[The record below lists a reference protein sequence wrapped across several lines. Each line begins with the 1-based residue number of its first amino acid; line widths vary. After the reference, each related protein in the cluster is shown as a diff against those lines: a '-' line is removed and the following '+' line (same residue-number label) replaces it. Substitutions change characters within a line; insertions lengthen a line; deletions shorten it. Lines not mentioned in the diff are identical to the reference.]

1 MNDLQLIQQ
10 KIYEIRGLRV
20 MLDRDLAMLY
30 GVETKAL
37 KRAVRRNIKR
47 FPQDFMFEVTP
58 QEQNNLRC
66 QSGTPS
72 LPDNQ
77 GDTNLRSQIGTSNWG
92 GNRYNAFA
100 FTELG
105 VAMLSSVLNSETAI
119 DININIMRAFVEL
132 RRLTQTAA
140 DNYNEL
146 RKEINSV
153 KDYIEEI
160 LEDQND
166 INEEHRA
173 QLDAISIA
181 LAELQS
187 AQKNRP
193 KHRPIGFIQPKE
205 DQEENK

>member
-1 MNDLQLIQQ
+1 MNEIQTIQ
-10 KIYEIRGLRV
+10 NKIYEVRGQRV
-20 MLDRDLAMLY
+20 MLDSDLAMLY

-58 QEQNNLRC
+58 QEQNNLRYQFDTSSAPDTQIDTDLRS
-66 QSGTPS
+66 QSGTS
-72 LPDNQ
+72 
-77 GDTNLRSQIGTSNWG
+77 RWG
-92 GNRYNAFA
+92 GTRYNAFA

-119 DININIMRAFVEL
+119 DINIKIMRAFVEL

-140 DNYNEL
+140 NNYIEL
-146 RKEINSV
+146 RKEIKSV

-160 LEDQND
+160 LADQND

-173 QLDAISIA
+173 QLDAISAA

-187 AQKNRP
+187 KEPRQTPR
-193 KHRPIGFIQPKE
+193 RRIGFVVSEEKKE
-205 DQEENK
+205 

>member
-1 MNDLQLIQQ
+1 MNKIQTIQ
-10 KIYEIRGLRV
+10 SKIYEIRGQRV
-20 MLDRDLAMLY
+20 MLDCDLATMY

-37 KRAVRRNIKR
+37 KRAVRRNIQR
-47 FPQDFMFEVTP
+47 FPQDFMFEITP
-58 QEQNNLRC
+58 QEQNNLRN
-66 QSGTPS
+66 QNGTS
-72 LPDNQ
+72 SYSENQ
-77 GDTNLRSQIGTSNWG
+77 DVTNLRSKNGTSNWG
-92 GNRYNAFA
+92 GSRYNAFA

-119 DININIMRAFVEL
+119 DINIKIMRAFVEL

-153 KDYIEEI
+153 KNYIEEI

-166 INEEHRA
+166 INEDHRA
-173 QLDAISIA
+173 QLDAISMA

-187 AQKNRP
+187 KESKPR
-193 KHRPIGFIQPKE
+193 RRIGFIQ
-205 DQEENK
+205 DEE

>member
-1 MNDLQLIQQ
+1 MNEIQTIQ
-10 KIYEIRGLRV
+10 SKIYEIRGQRV
-20 MLDRDLAMLY
+20 MLDCDLATMY

-37 KRAVRRNIKR
+37 KRAVRRNIQR
-47 FPQDFMFEVTP
+47 FPQDFMFEITP
-58 QEQNNLRC
+58 QEQNNLIF
-66 QSGTPS
+66 QNGTS
-72 LPDNQ
+72 SYSENQ
-77 GDTNLRSQIGTSNWG
+77 EVTNLRSKNGTSSWG
-92 GNRYNAFA
+92 GSRYNAFA

-105 VAMLSSVLNSETAI
+105 VAMLSSILNSETAI
-119 DININIMRAFVEL
+119 DINIKIMRAFVEL

-166 INEEHRA
+166 INEDHRA
-173 QLDAISIA
+173 QLDAISVA

-187 AQKNRP
+187 KEP
-193 KHRPIGFIQPKE
+193 KPRRKIGFIQ
-205 DQEENK
+205 DEE